1 MNTKKITGR
10 NFYQSPCVDIE
21 EVRIVDLILVN
32 SPLVNNLVENI
43 DEIAPNTEFL
53 AVEDIHSP
61 PEVWWG

>member
-1 MNTKKITGR
+1 MVNCEHYK
-10 NFYQSPCVDIE
+10 IE
-21 EVRIVDLILVN
+21 EVRIVDLSFVN